1 MKRLIPQPI
10 LSLVLLVT
18 WVMLSNRVGPGEVLA
33 GALFGLGIPRLTR
46 AFWPGLRFV
55 RPLLVAQYAGALLRD
70 IAVAN
75 LEVALLVL
83 GPKERMR
90 PAFVRYPLELKN
102 EFATI
107 VLASTISLTPGTVT
121 VDVDL
126 EERVL
131 VIHCLNAPDPAALV
145 QRIRRKYETP
155 LKEILP

>member
-1 MKRLIPQPI
+1 MKRFVPQPV
-10 LSLVLLVT
+10 LSLVLLAT

-33 GALFGLGIPRLTR
+33 GALFGFGIPHLTR
-46 AFWPGLRFV
+46 PFWPGPRLA
-55 RPLLVAQYAGALLRD
+55 RPLLAARYAGALLWD

-75 LEVALLVL
+75 LQVALLVL
-83 GPKERMR
+83 GPKKRIR

-102 EFATI
+102 EFATV

-126 EERVL
+126 EGRAL
-131 VIHCLNAPDPAALV
+131 VIHCLNAPDPAVLV